1 LTAYEGAGSNRRNA
15 KRRLAMSK
23 PVRASAV
30 AAVICLALTG
40 QAFAHAHLVSA
51 TPPVG
56 GAVETSPPEL
66 DLKFSEALNLKFS
79 GVKVTSPDKAEVKLD
94 EPMLMDSDTTF
105 MATIPNKLAPGTYT
119 VDWHAL
125 SADGHKTHGT
135 YTFTVK
141 P

>member
-1 LTAYEGAGSNRRNA
+1 LTAYEGAGSKRRYA
-15 KRRLAMSK
+15 KRRPSMSK
-23 PVRASAV
+23 PIRASAV
-30 AAVICLALTG
+30 AAVICLALAG
-40 QAFAHAHLVSA
+40 QAVAHAHLVSA

-79 GVKVTSPDKAEVKLD
+79 GVTVTGPDKAEVELTD
-94 EPMLMDSDTTF
+94 PMLMDNDTTF
-105 MATIPNKLAPGTYT
+105 MATIPNKLAPGAYT
-119 VDWHAL
+119 VEWHAL